1 MSSVTPTE
9 ATAPDPE
16 PTPAPDPAPAPA
28 GEGDVLLPIADAR
41 TTRRLAW
48 RRLAHRPFA
57 LLGVA
62 GLFVAASVCGLA
74 APALLGRIV
83 EAVTED
89 ESGGVVVA
97 CAVGILA
104 AGVVAAVLGRLA
116 HAWLARLL
124 QSALADLREEAFRT
138 AMGIPQA
145 RLEKA
150 GVGDVVSRVSGDV
163 EAVGEAVSGVLPV
176 FTAAGFA
183 IVVTAGGL
191 AVLDPRFAVAA
202 LVAAPVQVLAT
213 RWFLRR
219 SGPAYRRLRIAE
231 GHRTGELVEVFTSE
245 ETIVTTGR
253 SARHTRRV
261 ARASEDAIAPA
272 LGATRI
278 MATFWNSLN
287 GAEFV
292 GLASVLAVGALLS
305 SSGAATVS
313 AATTAALLYFRLFDP
328 IGVVLSEFDALQR
341 ATAGLSRLFGVV
353 SVSDRYATHATDAQR
368 EARRAGAPARLVLEN
383 LSFSYAPGRPPAVNE
398 VSLTV
403 RPGERIAVVG
413 ASGSG
418 KSSLAGLVAGIH
430 TPDSGRVLLDGEPV
444 VPGAAAEAGVLLVT
458 QEVRVFAG
466 TVAENLRL
474 AAPGAS
480 DEDVT
485 AALAA
490 VGADWVGALPD
501 GTGTLLGPDGLTPSS
516 ERAQQLALARVVL
529 AEPRVLVLDEATAE
543 TGARAARA
551 LDRATASAIGGASAL
566 VIAHRLTQAET
577 ADRVVVMEHG
587 RIVEEGPHEELLAK
601 QGTYA
606 RLWQAWSTR
615 TRTRTR
621 TGAGAGDAGD
631 PAPVA

>member
-1 MSSVTPTE
+1 MSTTQDHPSTTPDQRPDADE
-9 ATAPDPE
+9 AL
-16 PTPAPDPAPAPA
+16 
-28 GEGDVLLPIADAR
+28 LLPIADAR
-41 TTRRLAW
+41 TTRRQAV
-48 RRLAHRPFA
+48 RRLGRRPFA

-62 GLFVAASVCGLA
+62 ALFVAASVCGLA

-83 EAVTED
+83 EAVTEN
-89 ESGGVVVA
+89 EPGGVVFA
-97 CAVGILA
+97 CAGGILA
-104 AGVVAAVLGRLA
+104 AGIAAAALGRLA

-124 QSALADLREEAFRT
+124 QSALAELREEAFRT

-163 EAVGEAVSGVLPV
+163 EAVGEAVGGVLPV
-176 FTAAGFA
+176 FTAAGFT

-191 AVLDPRFAVAA
+191 AVLDPRFALAA

-253 SARHTRRV
+253 SARHAQRV

-272 LGATRI
+272 LRATRI

-287 GAEFV
+287 AAELV

-305 SSGAATVS
+305 SSGTVTVS

-341 ATAGLSRLFGVV
+341 ATAGLSRLVGVV
-353 SVSDRYATHATDAQR
+353 SVADRYAARATEAQR
-368 EARRAGAPARLVLEN
+368 AAQRARTPARLTLEN
-383 LSFSYAPGRPPAVNE
+383 VSFAHAPGRLAVTE

-403 RPGERIAVVG
+403 HPGERIAVVG

-430 TPDSGRVLLDGEPV
+430 TPDAGRVLLDGEPV

-466 TVAENLRL
+466 TVADNLRL
-474 AAPGAS
+474 AAPDAP
-480 DEDVT
+480 DADLD
-485 AALAA
+485 AALRA
-490 VGADWVGALPD
+490 VGADWVLDLPD
-501 GTGTLLGPDGLTPSS
+501 GTATRVGPDGLEPSS

-529 AEPRVLVLDEATAE
+529 ARPRVLVLDEATAE

-551 LDRATASAIGGASAL
+551 LDRATANAIGDASAL

-577 ADRVVVMEHG
+577 ADRVVVMDHG
-587 RIVEEGPHEELLAK
+587 RIVEEGPHADLLAK
-601 QGTYA
+601 RGTYA
-606 RLWQAWSTR
+606 RLWHAWTAR
-615 TRTRTR
+615 TTTN
-621 TGAGAGDAGD
+621 G
-631 PAPVA
+631 APVA